1 MVLMI
6 VLASMGT
13 AAANQT
19 LLGCPRF
26 CGSVPIP
33 YPFGIGKSSETGHNC
48 FLEGALELT
57 CDDLYGRGT
66 NDKILNITLDGKM
79 DLLFNISHICK
90 SRSGKGLRRGPAF
103 TLKCQAFSISSE
115 DNEFVTVGCDTYGHL
130 HSFLNGT
137 KSSIGCLMRCVSK
150 ESVQSMQ
157 RQENCTGIGCWKI
170 NIPTGMKDIVI
181 QAFNYDNFNY
191 SSDFNNCSS
200 SFVVK
205 KGTYTFSGN

>member
-1 MVLMI
+1 
-6 VLASMGT
+6 
-13 AAANQT
+13 
-19 LLGCPRF
+19 
-26 CGSVPIP
+26 
-33 YPFGIGKSSETGHNC
+33 
-48 FLEGALELT
+48 
-57 CDDLYGRGT
+57 
-66 NDKILNITLDGKM
+66 M

-170 NIPTGMKDIVI
+170 NIPTGMKDIMI